1 VKKGSSSSSTT
12 LLQKKKSKKSHKSQK
27 KDIEPGS
34 LTPIPI
40 IEKKKWSKR
49 SSKSSVSQNDKIP
62 QPCLEKIVSDIIK
75 KLLNK
80 KLDIILSLFS
90 KVPNKQLQDT
100 NSIDAKDAE
109 DKFIDDSMEINF
121 V

>member
-1 VKKGSSSSSTT
+1 
-12 LLQKKKSKKSHKSQK
+12 
-27 KDIEPGS
+27 
-34 LTPIPI
+34 
-40 IEKKKWSKR
+40 
-49 SSKSSVSQNDKIP
+49 
-62 QPCLEKIVSDIIK
+62 
-75 KLLNK
+75 LLNK